1 MCFEQLQLLFP
12 DYSALLDAHI
22 FIVVFDLLQIQ
33 IEKKFYLYIEK
44 SASGRASL
52 FIHWHKRTDWRDVS
66 ASLTARKFE
75 SIYFTKIRFYSSTTK
90 LIFPFSFFYY
100 ETISVVLFICLT
112 KIQSILLH
120 WAKKSPKKLITYQK
134 IIVEIILPC
143 TRGFSSVNK

>member
-33 IEKKFYLYIEK
+33 IEKKFLLYIEK
-44 SASGRASL
+44 CASCRASL

-75 SIYFTKIRFYSSTTK
+75 SIYFTKILL
-90 LIFPFSFFYY
+90 LINNKINISILFFYY
-100 ETISVVLFICLT
+100 KTISVVLFICLT